1 MRCKICESATD
12 DFGELRI
19 LATYDA
25 RYRRCQACGFVF
37 VENAHWLE
45 HAYSVAI
52 ANSDTGIAARNLKL
66 ADMTSLLIALAFKDA
81 QRFLDFGGGSG
92 LLVRLMRDQ
101 GFDFRLLDKYC
112 ANVFAAGFEAQLGA
126 HFDLATCMEVA
137 EHLVDPIPTFL
148 ELGALATTIVVG
160 TDLLPATAN
169 RPGEWW
175 YYTPETGQHV
185 SFYTEAAL
193 CVVAERLKV
202 RVASNGKNLHV
213 LSPVPVSD
221 RLLRMISSHRGR
233 SLARAY
239 VRMAGRRRRSLTQ
252 TDADQVRNQVLSISR
267 SESR

>member
-1 MRCKICESATD
+1 MHCKICESATE
-12 DFGELRI
+12 DFGGLRI

-45 HAYSVAI
+45 QAYSSAI

-66 ADMTSLLIALAFKDA
+66 ADITSLLIALAFKDA

-112 ANVFAAGFEAQLGA
+112 ANVFAAGFEAQPGER
-126 HFDLATCMEVA
+126 FDLVTCMEVA
-137 EHLVDPIPTFL
+137 EHLMDPLPTFL
-148 ELGALATTIVVG
+148 ELGALAPAIVIG
-160 TDLLPATAN
+160 TDLLPGSAN

-185 SFYTEAAL
+185 SFYTEGAL
-193 CVVAERLKV
+193 RVIAERLTV
-202 RVASNGKNLHV
+202 HLATDGESLHV
-213 LSPVPVSD
+213 LSPTPVSN
-221 RLLRMISSHRGR
+221 RLLRMISSRQGR
-233 SLARAY
+233 SFARAV
-239 VRMAGRRRRSLTQ
+239 VRMTGRRRRPLTYS
-252 TDADQVRNQVLSISR
+252 DAERMRKLVLDHPS
-267 SESR
+267 